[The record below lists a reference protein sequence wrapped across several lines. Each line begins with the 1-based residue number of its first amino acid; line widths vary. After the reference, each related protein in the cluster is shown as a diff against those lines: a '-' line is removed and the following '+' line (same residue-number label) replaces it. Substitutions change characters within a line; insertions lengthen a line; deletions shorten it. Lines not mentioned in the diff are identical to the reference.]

1 MTKVTCDKIHSRLE
15 STLSGEGH
23 ALCIATCRADA
34 DWILELEDELG
45 RSTLLDARSAS
56 DQAAE
61 DAALAEIEGVGG
73 LHRLFD
79 NVHAQAWASQAEFFV
94 KLGAVSKSLSM
105 ASAKVGPNEP
115 CPCGQKYKKC
125 CGSSADLY

>member
-1 MTKVTCDKIHSRLE
+1 MTKVSCDKIHSRLE

-56 DQAAE
+56 DQAAQ

-73 LHRLFD
+73 RTACSTMCTPRHGPAKPSFL
-79 NVHAQAWASQAEFFV
+79 
-94 KLGAVSKSLSM
+94 LSW
-105 ASAKVGPNEP
+105 V
-115 CPCGQKYKKC
+115 Q
-125 CGSSADLY
+125 

>member
-1 MTKVTCDKIHSRLE
+1 
-15 STLSGEGH
+15 
-23 ALCIATCRADA
+23 
-34 DWILELEDELG
+34 
-45 RSTLLDARSAS
+45 
-56 DQAAE
+56 
-61 DAALAEIEGVGG
+61 
-73 LHRLFD
+73 LFD

-105 ASAKVGPNEP
+105 ASAKVGRNEP